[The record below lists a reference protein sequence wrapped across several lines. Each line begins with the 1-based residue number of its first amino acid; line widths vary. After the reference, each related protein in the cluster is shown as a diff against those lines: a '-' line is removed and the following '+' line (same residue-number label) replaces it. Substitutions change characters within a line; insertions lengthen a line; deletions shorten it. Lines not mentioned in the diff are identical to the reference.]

1 MIDKQ
6 KRVIALMKKKK
17 LEKYAKKV
25 EQLTTEQFN
34 KLMKITWNN
43 NLYGTDCYRFLS
55 HLN

>member
-34 KLMKITWNN
+34 KLMNITWNN

>member
-17 LEKYAKKV
+17 LEKYAKEV